1 MNPRILVTG
10 GTGLLGSYML
20 RWFRQHGYTNLTAT
34 YQNGSK
40 SPPAD
45 LQQGI
50 EWKKLVLPDI
60 QDAYEIIN
68 GQDWVI
74 HSAAYI
80 TYNKS
85 DKAKLLAI
93 NQEGTKH
100 IVNACLEHQVK
111 HLIYVG
117 SIGALGKEKN
127 FATLNEASPWL
138 QNEFSTTYGLSKYL
152 GELEAWRGATEG
164 LNVTSILPSVILGTG
179 DWQRSS
185 LQIFDRVAKKS
196 GWYPGGQTGYVDVRD
211 ISNFIGLI
219 LEKNKNGERWILN
232 GENLSY
238 EKIYKMIGYELGLQK
253 NFRLAPRWLAK
264 IILYSISFMTGKQ
277 LGKEIL
283 GPAYATF
290 SYDHAKSLELDGFS
304 YRPIEE
310 TIREI
315 SEIYKS
321 GDEDLALKIE

>member
-60 QDAYEIIN
+60 QDAYEIIS

-211 ISNFIGLI
+211 IANFIGLI
-219 LEKNKNGERWILN
+219 LEKNKYGERWILN

-238 EKIYKMIGYELGLQK
+238 EKIYKMIGHELGLQK

-264 IILYSISFMTGKQ
+264 VILYSISLMTGKQ

-283 GPAYATF
+283 GPAYASF
-290 SYDHAKSLELDGFS
+290 SYDHTKSLELDGFS
-304 YRPIEE
+304 YRPIEG
-310 TIREI
+310 TIREVA
-315 SEIYKS
+315 EIYKS
-321 GDEDLALKIE
+321 GDESRTLKIQ